1 MNCKG
6 RTRCFSDLLT
16 VTQGYFCAGRPFLFS
31 CLFVCL
37 FVCLFLYLN
46 FYFPELPNTL
56 LLPSSYTLLSKLDLQ
71 GNMWHPERR
80 ITNGELELIPGIC
93 QTAAVIRTRHRSC
106 PLPAI

>member
-16 VTQGYFCAGRPFLFS
+16 VTQGYFCAGRSFLFS

-56 LLPSSYTLLSKLDLQ
+56 LLPSSYIPNSIYKEIC
-71 GNMWHPERR
+71 GIRK
-80 ITNGELELIPGIC
+80 GELLM
-93 QTAAVIRTRHRSC
+93 AN
-106 PLPAI
+106 LN